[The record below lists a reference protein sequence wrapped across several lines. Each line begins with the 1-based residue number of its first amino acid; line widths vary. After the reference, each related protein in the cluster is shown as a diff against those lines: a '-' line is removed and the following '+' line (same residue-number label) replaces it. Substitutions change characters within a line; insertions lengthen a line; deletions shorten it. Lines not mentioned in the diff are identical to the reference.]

1 MNFSKGAISL
11 GLLGTAFAYGTYK
24 CVFTVEAGH
33 NGLIFS
39 KFYGLKEQV
48 LREGWHLRIPYFEQP
63 AIYDVRTKPRVIQ
76 TVTSNR
82 DLQTVNITI
91 RVLFRPEVG
100 ELVKLHRLLGPDYD
114 ERILPSI
121 VNEVL
126 KSVVAQFN
134 ASQLLSQRDQVSYKI
149 RTSLQERARSF
160 NMILD
165 DVSITHLTFGKD
177 FSEAIEAKQ
186 VAQQTAERA
195 KFVVDQAKEDKKSI
209 IIKAQAEARS
219 VELVGLALKD
229 NPAFLEL
236 RKIETATQIAHT
248 LAESKNHIML
258 STEALL
264 LNLGFGK
271 SLVEKEK
278 KK

>member
-1 MNFSKGAISL
+1 
-11 GLLGTAFAYGTYK
+11 
-24 CVFTVEAGH
+24 
-33 NGLIFS
+33 
-39 KFYGLKEQV
+39 
-48 LREGWHLRIPYFEQP
+48 
-63 AIYDVRTKPRVIQ
+63 
-76 TVTSNR
+76 
-82 DLQTVNITI
+82 
-91 RVLFRPEVG
+91 
-100 ELVKLHRLLGPDYD
+100 VKLHRLLGPDYD

-219 VELVGLALKD
+219 VELVGLALRD

-271 SLVEKEK
+271 SAVEKDK
-278 KK
+278 KKVILLERLRI